1 MKQRKSARQY
11 PLCGKKARRAL
22 FLEEME
28 PVVPWGE
35 LCELIEPYYP
45 KPGNGWP
52 PVGLER
58 MLRIYLL
65 QQWFNFRTRGR
76 EIGDEEER

>member
-1 MKQRKSARQY
+1 M
-11 PLCGKKARRAL
+11 
-22 FLEEME
+22 
-28 PVVPWGE
+28 VPWGE